1 VSARIL
7 IVDDE
12 AAIAATLAFALKAEG
27 FETVHV
33 PLAQDG
39 LRILRAEPIALA
51 ILDVGLPDMSG
62 FELCKLLRKESDVP
76 VLFLTARTDEIDKV
90 VGLEIGGDDYVS
102 KPFSPR
108 EVVARVKVILKRTRP
123 PAAAPKA
130 TRWFEIDGDRAAIHF
145 LGQALDLTKSE
156 YLILKGLLA
165 APERVYARGDIMAFV
180 STSPASSL
188 ERTVDAHIKAIRTKL
203 RAVTSEHD
211 PIETHRGL
219 GYSIRN
225 EKV

>member
-1 VSARIL
+1 MPARIL

-12 AAIAATLAFALKAEG
+12 PAIAATLAFALKVEG
-27 FETVHV
+27 FDTVHV
-33 PLAQDG
+33 PLAHEA
-39 LRILRAEPIALA
+39 LRILRSEAIALA
-51 ILDVGLPDMSG
+51 ILDVGLPDLSG

-76 VLFLTARTDEIDKV
+76 VLFLTARADEIDRV

-108 EVVARVKVILKRTRP
+108 EVVARVKVILKRVL
-123 PAAAPKA
+123 PAATPRAG
-130 TRWFEIDGDRAAIHF
+130 RWFELDKERAAIRF
-145 LGQALDLTKSE
+145 LAQPLDLTKSE

-165 APERVYARGDIMAFV
+165 APERVYSRGDIMAFV
-180 STSPASSL
+180 SPLPSSAL

-203 RAVTSEHD
+203 RAVTGDHD

>member
-33 PLAQDG
+33 ALAQDA
-39 LRILRAEPIALA
+39 LRIVRAEPIALA

-76 VLFLTARTDEIDKV
+76 VLFLTARADEIDRV

-123 PAAAPKA
+123 AVEK
-130 TRWFEIDGDRAAIHF
+130 TVGRWFELDPDRAVVLF
-145 LGQALDLTKSE
+145 LSKALDLTKSE

-165 APERVYARGDIMAFV
+165 APERVYARADIMSFV
-180 STSPASSL
+180 SSSPASSL
-188 ERTVDAHIKAIRTKL
+188 ERTVDAHIKSIRTKL
-203 RAVTSEHD
+203 RAVSGDHD